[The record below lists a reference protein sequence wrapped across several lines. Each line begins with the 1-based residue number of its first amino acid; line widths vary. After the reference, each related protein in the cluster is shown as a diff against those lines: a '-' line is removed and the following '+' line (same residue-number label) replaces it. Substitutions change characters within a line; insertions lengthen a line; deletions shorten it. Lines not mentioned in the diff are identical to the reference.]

1 MSGDYVNVLKAKNS
15 KASDSVEFRV
25 TVKTETKWG
34 FTGVAIIVVLAAC
47 LPLPTRERCFFR
59 PSADF

>member
-1 MSGDYVNVLKAKNS
+1 MSGDYANMLKVKNS

-25 TVKTETKWG
+25 TVKTETKWS

-47 LPLPTRERCFFR
+47 LTLPTQER
-59 PSADF
+59 